1 MKYEMFDAKKIIG
14 EVTLQEADANPNIV
28 VVSTDSA
35 PRTGMTGFI
44 TKYPNR
50 YYELGIMEQGAV
62 GVSSGLATAGKVPI
76 FCAPAPFV
84 TARPFEMFKID
95 IGYMQQNVKA
105 IGRNCGFN
113 YSDLGPTHYGLE
125 DMALARLIPGVTV
138 LAPIDAS
145 QLRGA
150 MRAMLRHQ
158 GPVYLRI
165 GTAPIPKIFEEEE
178 FTIGKGQIVREG
190 KDVAII
196 TTGEIAVNVFEAA
209 ETLAAQGIN
218 AMVVAM
224 PTVLPLDEA
233 IIKKAAEA
241 TGRIVVVEEHY
252 EVGGLGTA
260 VCETCAKLAP
270 VPVKRLGVPHVY
282 LSAGPYIDLVKYCK
296 LDPAGIVETVK
307 EFTTQEK

>member
-1 MKYEMFDAKKIIG
+1 MKYEKFDAKKIIG
-14 EVTLQEADANPNIV
+14 EVTLEEADKNQSIV

-44 TKYPNR
+44 AKYPER

-62 GVSSGLATAGKVPI
+62 GVSSGLATAGKTPI

-84 TARPFEMFKID
+84 TARPFEMVKID
-95 IGYMQQNVKA
+95 VGYMQQNVKL

-125 DMALARLIPGVTV
+125 DMALARLIPGIVV
-138 LAPIDAS
+138 LAPIDAT

-150 MRAMLRHQ
+150 MHAMLQHN

-165 GTAPIPKIFEEEE
+165 GTAPIPKIFDEEE
-178 FTIGKGQIVREG
+178 FEIGKGKVVREG

-209 ETLAAQGIN
+209 ETLAAQGID
-218 AMVVAM
+218 AMVIGM
-224 PTVLPLDEA
+224 PTVFPLDEEL
-233 IIKKAAEA
+233 IRKAAEI
-241 TGRIVVVEEHY
+241 TGKIVVVEEHY
-252 EVGGLGTA
+252 ELGGLGTA

-270 VPVKRLGVPHVY
+270 VPVKRLGVPHIY
-282 LSAGPYIDLVKYCK
+282 LSAGPYDDLVKYCK
-296 LDPAGIVETVK
+296 LDPEGIVETVK
-307 EFTTQEK
+307 EFTSQLG